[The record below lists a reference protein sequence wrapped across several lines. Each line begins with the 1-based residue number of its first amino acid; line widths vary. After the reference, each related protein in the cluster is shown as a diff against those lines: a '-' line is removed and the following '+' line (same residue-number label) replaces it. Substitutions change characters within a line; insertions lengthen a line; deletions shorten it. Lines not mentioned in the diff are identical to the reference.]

1 MATISQPDD
10 NDPMAAYVAFLRAIN
25 VGGRFARMA
34 DLRAGLSH
42 KGFGEVES
50 HIQSGN
56 LRLTSCLRSAA
67 EVEVALETA
76 LEELCGFT
84 VRTIVRTPAQLG
96 ELTAYGAALSA
107 PMEGES
113 RRYVTFLRDDPDE
126 GFRTAMNGWDVPGE
140 RARVNGREVYLWFTH
155 PSHQAKLSNARIE
168 RGGVVATT
176 RDWKVVSA
184 LGEMWAHDG
193 H

>member
-1 MATISQPDD
+1 MATYI
-10 NDPMAAYVAFLRAIN
+10 AFLRAIN
-25 VGGRFARMA
+25 VGGRFVKMA

-50 HIQSGN
+50 YIQSGN
-56 LRLTSCLRSAA
+56 LRFTSSLRSGAA
-67 EVEVALETA
+67 VELAVETA

-96 ELTAYGAALSA
+96 ELTSYGVRLAAPL
-107 PMEGES
+107 EGEL
-113 RRYVTFLRDDPDE
+113 RRYVSFLKEDPDDA
-126 GFRTAMNGWDVPGE
+126 FVATMNGWDVAGE
-140 RARVNGREVYLWFTH
+140 RAHVNGREVYLWLAH
-155 PSHQAKLSNARIE
+155 PSHEAKLSNARIE

-184 LGEMWAHDG
+184 LGEMWGA
-193 H
+193 

>member
-1 MATISQPDD
+1 MTR
-10 NDPMAAYVAFLRAIN
+10 YVAFLRAIN
-25 VGGRFARMA
+25 VGGRFAKMA
-34 DLRAGLSH
+34 DLREALSH
-42 KGFGEVES
+42 KGFGDVES

-56 LRLTSCLRSAA
+56 LRLTSGLPSGVA
-67 EVEVALETA
+67 VETAVESA

-96 ELTAYGAALSA
+96 ELTSYGMGLSSPLPAPAEGAA
-107 PMEGES
+107 
-113 RRYVTFLRDDPDE
+113 RRYVTFLKEDPGAE
-126 GFRTAMNGWDVPGE
+126 LVAMLDGWDVPGE
-140 RARVNGREVYLWFTH
+140 RAHVNGREVYLWFAH

-184 LGEMWAHDG
+184 LGAMWG
-193 H
+193 R